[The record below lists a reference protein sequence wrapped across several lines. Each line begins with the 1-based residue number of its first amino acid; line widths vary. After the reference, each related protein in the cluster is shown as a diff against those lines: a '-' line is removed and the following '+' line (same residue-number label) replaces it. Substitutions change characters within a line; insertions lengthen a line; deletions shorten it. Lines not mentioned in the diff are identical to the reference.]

1 MYRVSPEAEELALK
15 DLNVTREKRR
25 RIQAM
30 TKDELQRY
38 LVHLY
43 RGGFEDGV
51 NTVQEKLAE
60 EADIEPEDDVTEIQ
74 VSWEDVLAVIG
85 QVRGIGPKTLA
96 EIDKALKEKY

>member
-1 MYRVSPEAEELALK
+1 MYRVSPDAEELALK

-51 NTVQEKLAE
+51 NAVQERLAD
-60 EADIEPEDDVTEIQ
+60 EADIEPEDDVTEVQ
-74 VSWEDVLAVIG
+74 VGWEDVLKVIG
-85 QVRGIGPKTLA
+85 EVKGVGPKTLA
-96 EIDKALKEKY
+96 AIDQKLKEAY